1 MARKKNRVSVTRKL
15 HRTFGAGAAIFILLM
30 VLSGL
35 AINHAEGLKLQQ
47 RLVSQPWVLDW
58 YGLDEPGDIR
68 SFNAGGR
75 WLSFVGSQLYH
86 DGNPVSPLANG
97 IGVVF
102 DGTMIIAAGSNE
114 LILLDNNGVL
124 IERVPWN
131 QPEPIESVGLLNEEA
146 IVIKTASGLWQA
158 DAQLFQWQSIDE
170 TDVTPL
176 WPSSESAPSEIRQAV
191 TAQYRGSG
199 MSLERLVFDL
209 HSGRI
214 FGSVGVLV
222 YDFLAL
228 LVGFLAISGLV
239 LWARGR
245 KNGKVK
251 RKK

>member
-1 MARKKNRVSVTRKL
+1 MARRKKHVSITRRL
-15 HRTFGAGAAIFILLM
+15 HRTLGAGGAIFILLM

-131 QPEPIESVGLLNEEA
+131 KPEPIESVGLLADEA
-146 IVIKTASGLWQA
+146 VIIKTASQLWQA
-158 DAQLFQWQSIDE
+158 DAQLFQWQLIDD
-170 TDVTPL
+170 TAVAPH
-176 WPSSESAPSEIRQAV
+176 WSSSESAPSEIRRAV

-199 MSLERLVFDL
+199 LSLERLVLDL

-245 KNGKVK
+245 KNGKGK